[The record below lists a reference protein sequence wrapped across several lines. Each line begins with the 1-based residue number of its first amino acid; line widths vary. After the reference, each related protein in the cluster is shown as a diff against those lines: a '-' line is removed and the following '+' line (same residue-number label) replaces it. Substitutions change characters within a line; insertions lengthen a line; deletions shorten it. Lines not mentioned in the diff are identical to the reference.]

1 MTNTNIAI
9 ASRTPTLEIPVP
21 ACDDIADRVSRKSRR
36 YLASDSNAIITV
48 VNQVS
53 LGDGPEFHDLDAI
66 LPGDARARRRMVAQ
80 TTLRILGTTVPLLL
94 LYAVVPVPGT
104 SGAAAVVGLI
114 GGLIVFVALVGW
126 QTRSIVR
133 AHQPVLRAVEVVAFA
148 LPLLVVVFAYT
159 YHSLSEA
166 DPAAFSEELDRI
178 GAVYFA
184 VSILGTVGLGDISPA
199 TDATRLLVT
208 LQTLLDIALIA
219 GFVRIVII
227 ATRTGLRRKGS
238 GH

>member
-1 MTNTNIAI
+1 VNH
-9 ASRTPTLEIPVP
+9 ASP
-21 ACDDIADRVSRKSRR
+21 
-36 YLASDSNAIITV
+36 
-48 VNQVS
+48 
-53 LGDGPEFHDLDAI
+53 GDGPEFHDLDQI

-80 TTLRILGTTVPLLL
+80 TTLRILATTVALLL
-94 LYAVVPVPGT
+94 LYVVVPVPGT

-126 QTRSIVR
+126 LTRSIAR
-133 AHQPVLRAVEVVAFA
+133 APQPVLRAVEVVAFA
-148 LPLLVVVFAYT
+148 LPLLVVVFAFT
-159 YHSLSEA
+159 YLSLSEA
-166 DPAAFSEELDRI
+166 DPGAFSEELDRI

-219 GFVRIVII
+219 GFARIVIV